1 MILYYFIGY
10 FNLWDEGNPL
20 VLPHVLLDIPQ
31 IRFFVVVV
39 SLLHSLPL
47 IISLPP
53 PCLPATAAPEN
64 LMEMPNLRPH
74 PSPIE
79 SDYIFYKTSRNF
91 YKLEG

>member
-1 MILYYFIGY
+1 MVLYYFIGY

-47 IISLPP
+47 IISLIVSHY
-53 PCLPATAAPEN
+53 L
-64 LMEMPNLRPH
+64 
-74 PSPIE
+74 PSPSLSSCHSSTRE
-79 SDYIFYKTSRNF
+79 LDGDAKS
-91 YKLEG
+91 